1 MKAATVAA
9 VALGLYAAITP
20 QARSAVPPAARAEIV
35 ELLRRVG
42 ASGCLFRRNG
52 VDYDAARGEKHL
64 HGKFDALAR
73 IDSIASAE
81 DFIERAATR
90 SSLSGLAYEVRCAG
104 APALPSR
111 LWLLDQ
117 LAQMRRP
124 GA

>member
-1 MKAATVAA
+1 VKAATVAA
-9 VALGLYAAITP
+9 VALGLCAVMTP
-20 QARSAVPPAARAEIV
+20 LARSAVPDAARVEIV

-73 IDSIASAE
+73 YDNIVSAE

-90 SSLSGLAYEVRCAG
+90 SSLSGLAYEVRCAD

-124 GA
+124 GP

>member
-1 MKAATVAA
+1 MVAA
-9 VALGLYAAITP
+9 VALGLCAVMTP
-20 QARSAVPPAARAEIV
+20 LARSAVPDAARVEIV

-52 VDYDAARGEKHL
+52 VVYDAARGEKHL
-64 HGKFDALAR
+64 HGIFDALAR
-73 IDSIASAE
+73 YDNIVSAE

-90 SSLSGLAYEVRCAG
+90 SSLSGLAYEVRCAD

-124 GA
+124 GP

>member
-1 MKAATVAA
+1 VKAATVAA
-9 VALGLYAAITP
+9 FTLGLCAVITP
-20 QARSAVPPAARAEIV
+20 LARSAVPEAARVEIV

-52 VDYDAARGEKHL
+52 VDYGATRGEEHL
-64 HGKFDALAR
+64 HGKFDALVR
-73 IDSIASAE
+73 RDGVVSAE

-90 SSLSGLAYEVRCAG
+90 SSLSGLAYEVRCPD